1 MIDLIFIDRA
11 KYYNGIGD
19 VIKKVY
25 KNEGIGGFYKG
36 LLPRMLYVTPLVA
49 LQYSFYQLFRKSL
62 GLEDH

>member
-1 MIDLIFIDRA
+1 M
-11 KYYNGIGD
+11 
-19 VIKKVY
+19 IKKVY

-36 LLPRMLYVTPLVA
+36 LLPRMLYVTPLDA